1 MPTSGQLD
9 QLITALERSVGDGL
23 AYFEGPGST
32 SKVKIGRW
40 QAREVLC
47 HLLWWHQATVE
58 GIESVASGGTPYH
71 IYASTD
77 DMNARAV
84 GRLSGQTIPQ
94 MAATVRQWQA
104 RLVAAVRTLSNP
116 DATVLIRGD
125 GAELSAQQRLET
137 IAQHWDEH
145 VKELQSV
152 RAA

>member
-9 QLITALERSVGDGL
+9 QLITALESSVGNGL

-32 SKVKIGRW
+32 STAKIGHW

-77 DMNARAV
+77 EMNARAV
-84 GRLSGQTIPQ
+84 GRLSGKTIPQ
-94 MAATVRQWQA
+94 MAAMVRQWQA
-104 RLVAAVRTLSNP
+104 RLEAAVRTLPNP
-116 DATVLIRGD
+116 NATVLIRGD
-125 GAELSAQQRLET
+125 GTELSAQQRLET
-137 IAQHWDEH
+137 ITHHWDEH
-145 VKELQSV
+145 VKELQSAS
-152 RAA
+152 AA